1 MNFENLEVH
10 LDELP
15 DFKSVELNSVQK
27 RYKKLIWIN
36 EGLVFILLFALPI
49 VAFFIEPFPIWIPIS
64 VLVIL
69 SLVLALRA
77 TEIEKGFPLRLF
89 GIRQY
94 DIIYQSGFFYFT
106 ETVIP
111 YNRIQHVEIKQG
123 PLSRFFNLYSLRL
136 YTAGASSGDLIIDGL
151 DKETAQKLKAKVL
164 AKTTIID
171 E

>member
-49 VAFFIEPFPIWIPIS
+49 VVFFIEPVPIWIPI
-64 VLVIL
+64 VALVIL
-69 SLVLALRA
+69 SLVLSVRA

-164 AKTTIID
+164 AKTTIIN

>member
-10 LDELP
+10 LDQLP

-49 VAFFIEPFPIWIPIS
+49 VAFFFEPVPIWIPIV
-64 VLVIL
+64 VLAIL
-69 SLVLALRA
+69 SFVLALRA

-151 DKETAQKLKAKVL
+151 DKETAKKLKAKVL

>member
-10 LDELP
+10 LDQLP

-49 VAFFIEPFPIWIPIS
+49 VAFFFEPVPIWIPIV
-64 VLVIL
+64 VLAIL
-69 SLVLALRA
+69 SFVLALRA

-111 YNRIQHVEIKQG
+111 YNRIQHLEIKQG

>member
-1 MNFENLEVH
+1 MNFENLEVN

-49 VAFFIEPFPIWIPIS
+49 VAFFFEPVPIWIPIV
-64 VLVIL
+64 VLSIL

-89 GIRQY
+89 GIRQF

>member
-10 LDELP
+10 IDQLP

-49 VAFFIEPFPIWIPIS
+49 VAFFFEPVPIWIPIV
-64 VLVIL
+64 VLAIL
-69 SLVLALRA
+69 SFVLALRA

>member
-1 MNFENLEVH
+1 
-10 LDELP
+10 
-15 DFKSVELNSVQK
+15 
-27 RYKKLIWIN
+27 
-36 EGLVFILLFALPI
+36 
-49 VAFFIEPFPIWIPIS
+49 
-64 VLVIL
+64 
-69 SLVLALRA
+69 
-77 TEIEKGFPLRLF
+77 LRLF

-164 AKTTIID
+164 AKTTIVD

>member
-15 DFKSVELNSVQK
+15 DFKSVELNLVQK
-27 RYKKLIWIN
+27 RYKRLIWIN
-36 EGLVFILLFALPI
+36 EGLVFTLLFALPI
-49 VAFFIEPFPIWIPIS
+49 IAFFIEPVPLWIPIV
-64 VLVIL
+64 VLCLL
-69 SLVLALRA
+69 SLVLVVRA

-123 PLSRFFNLYSLRL
+123 PLSRFYNLYSLRL

-151 DKETAQKLKAKVL
+151 DKETAQKIKAKVL